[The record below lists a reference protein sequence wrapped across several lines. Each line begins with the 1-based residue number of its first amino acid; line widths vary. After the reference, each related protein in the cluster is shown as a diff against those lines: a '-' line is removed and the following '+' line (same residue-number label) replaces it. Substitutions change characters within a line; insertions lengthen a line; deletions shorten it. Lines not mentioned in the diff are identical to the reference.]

1 MIIVFIESCIRLLN
15 KKYLRMKNKILIA
28 DDEKDLLEMMKNHF
42 ESEGYIVQTATSG
55 EEAVEKY
62 QAFRPDL
69 IILDLI
75 LPEKD
80 GVEACIEIRNI
91 PKSKEPAIAFLTS
104 RKEEYSQ
111 IAGYEAG
118 ADDYIIKPIKLKIL
132 SLKVKALL
140 RRIVNNVEETSEEKR
155 NFGDLLI
162 DQENFMVYK
171 NGKEVYLRR
180 KEYDLLFLLT
190 TKPGKVFIKDTIMT
204 RVWGEDVIVS
214 MRNVDVQIRKLRE
227 KIGEH
232 YIKTVKG
239 VGYKFVDE

>member
-1 MIIVFIESCIRLLN
+1 
-15 KKYLRMKNKILIA
+15 MKNKILIA